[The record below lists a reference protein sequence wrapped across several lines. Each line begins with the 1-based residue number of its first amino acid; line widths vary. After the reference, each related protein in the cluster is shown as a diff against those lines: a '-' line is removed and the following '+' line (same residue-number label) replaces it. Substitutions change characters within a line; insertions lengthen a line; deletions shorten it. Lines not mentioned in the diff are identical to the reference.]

1 MCEKLIGVGTR
12 NGRPARSS
20 PTQLRVKYS
29 WILRRWA
36 LIIGLFLGAS
46 AWAREI
52 PITIL
57 HTCDLHGNILPTAN
71 YDGQTNLGGLAR
83 CATVIKQIRA
93 ERLNHTLLVDAGD
106 TIQGTAVSYLSE
118 GRVMVRLLNLLR
130 YDAWILGNHEF
141 DWGVDQLTACAEL
154 AGMPILTANIQPAG
168 AGAARLLAR
177 VKPYRIIELAGVR
190 VGIIGLTTPGI
201 PTWSRPPLIAGLKFV
216 DSIETLK
223 TVVPEIRHAGAQVL
237 ILVVHQGYRDGGD
250 DHANQIKAIASHFP
264 ELDVIIGAHTHR
276 NFPELKVS
284 GVLYTQA
291 EYYGT
296 HLGRVDLVYD
306 TTVGRVTHRESR
318 TLLLDAH
325 VALDPAVLKE
335 CGPELAQAGQAMTA
349 VLGEATGE
357 LDARSGPKHETAIH
371 NLIFDAIAAAVLQS
385 RKIKVDAI
393 IHGVLDKR
401 VTLPAGPIT
410 VGDVWRTV
418 PYENKV
424 GICRLTV
431 AELREILDENAGA
444 YNTAA
449 FRGIWGLH
457 WEFDPKLAADPTIK
471 LTRPDGTP
479 LANEEQLT
487 VAFHSYDLAG
497 GGLRWP
503 KLREIALR
511 PTSQLVETEIQ
522 TRQAV
527 VDYVRQQQKITPVTH
542 GWWKAVNETGR

>member
-1 MCEKLIGVGTR
+1 MPG
-12 NGRPARSS
+12 
-20 PTQLRVKYS
+20 
-29 WILRRWA
+29 
-36 LIIGLFLGAS
+36 
-46 AWAREI
+46 WAREI

-71 YDGQTNLGGLAR
+71 YDSQTNLGGLAR
-83 CATVIKQIRA
+83 CATVIKKIRA
-93 ERLNHTLLVDAGD
+93 EHPDTTLLVDAGD

-130 YDAWILGNHEF
+130 YDAWIWGNHEF
-141 DWGVDQLTACAEL
+141 DWGLDQLTTCAEL
-154 AGMPILTANIQPAG
+154 ARMPILTANLQPAG
-168 AGAARLLAR
+168 AGAVRLLAH
-177 VKPYRIIELAGVR
+177 VKPYRIIELDGVR

-201 PTWSRPPLIAGLKFV
+201 PSWSRPPLIAGLKFV

-223 TVVPEIRHAGAQVL
+223 TVVPEIHHAGAQVL
-237 ILVVHQGYRDGGD
+237 VLVVHQGYRDGGD

-276 NFPELKVS
+276 NFPEFKVN

-306 TTVGRVTHRESR
+306 TAVGRVTHRESQ
-318 TLLLDAH
+318 TLLMDAH
-325 VALDPAVLKE
+325 VALDPSVLKE
-335 CGPELAQAGQAMTA
+335 CGPELARADQAMTT
-349 VLGEATGE
+349 VLGETTGE
-357 LDARSGPKHETAIH
+357 LETRSGPKHETSIH
-371 NLIFDAIAAAVLQS
+371 NLIFEAIAAAVLQCHQ
-385 RKIKVDAI
+385 IKVDAI

-410 VGDVWRTV
+410 VSDVWRTV

-424 GICRLTV
+424 GICHLTV
-431 AELREILDENAGA
+431 DELQEILDENAGA

-457 WEFDPKLAADPTIK
+457 WEFDPKLAAGHQTIK

-479 LANEEQLT
+479 LSNDERLT

-511 PTSQLVETEIQ
+511 PSSQLLETEIQ

-527 VDYVRQQQKITPVTH
+527 VDYVRQQQKITPITH